1 MKPSLVPSLRPSS
14 NPSINPSLEPSRAP
28 SSLPSLKPSF
38 VPSSLPTFEVQV
50 EIQNGIQME
59 MRGIESMST
68 DEVLTFERQ
77 TEEYYAYFH
86 NIFKDNDDV
95 FGVEAEVFLTNRTS
109 GDNVLLVTFTARMSY
124 FTTDSSIDFKN
135 LITEPF
141 QQQSDRDFY
150 VDEYLKADDEYQNLR
165 SVSSVSLPNP

>member
-1 MKPSLVPSLRPSS
+1 
-14 NPSINPSLEPSRAP
+14 
-28 SSLPSLKPSF
+28 
-38 VPSSLPTFEVQV
+38 
-50 EIQNGIQME
+50 
-59 MRGIESMST
+59 MST
-68 DEVLTFERQ
+68 NEVLTFERQ
-77 TEEYYAYFH
+77 TEAYYAYFH

-124 FTTDSSIDFKN
+124 FTTDSSIAFEY
-135 LITEPF
+135 LIIEPF

-165 SVSSVSLPNP
+165 SVSSVSLRNS